1 MLQIV
6 KQLLITLLLA
16 AAALP
21 GLQTVAQA
29 EQLNNS
35 VKDCFEQKAGDCA
48 EPAKGAG
55 SAAKEEGSGGV
66 GINSWDIAK
75 MIFAT
80 AFVIGLL
87 YFLLKFINK
96 KSRTYKSS
104 QLVEN
109 LGGASLGASKS
120 IQIIKVGRQLLVVGV
135 GDNIQLLKEIDDEEE
150 YHQIINDYNNKMEQL
165 VQPSDIVTKV
175 IQRAKAARTANAAKS
190 KSAEG
195 SNGDFQSVL
204 KGQLEEL
211 SRERRKIHQEMEQK
225 GPKDQ

>member
-21 GLQTVAQA
+21 GLQSVVHA

-35 VKDCFEQKAGDCA
+35 VKDCFEKKAGDCA

-55 SAAKEEGSGGV
+55 SAANEEGSGGV

-96 KSRTYKSS
+96 KSRTFKSS

-175 IQRAKAARTANAAKS
+175 IQRAKAARANAAKT
-190 KSAEG
+190 KSAEA

-211 SRERRKIHQEMEQK
+211 SKERRKIHQEMEQK
-225 GPKDQ
+225 GPNDQ